1 MISFSIAPKLLAL
14 YLLLILSI
22 TADDS
27 IFTDPPLGQQAAVGF
42 SPSVTDTDDAIM
54 NQPVIQNEADLQ
66 RLSGGLTENT
76 KSFLLSDGET
86 VNCADSPHAHKRLSR
101 SSEPFSKR
109 QQNDFCSPRD
119 DEKLRLVPPSYKPGA
134 SDIPAGPQ
142 DDTGFQR
149 SRGSMGGANEF
160 FPDPLPD
167 MKKTQRYG
175 KPNRAMC
182 PNTRTRV
189 PVCSPFDQKI
199 TSPAG
204 SLVPCRFCMCF
215 LFFFVNFSPFPTIIS
230 LGLVSQKSFP
240 LGDS

>member
-14 YLLLILSI
+14 CLLLILSI

-27 IFTDPPLGQQAAVGF
+27 ILTDPPLGQQAAVGL

-76 KSFLLSDGET
+76 KSLLLSDGEN
-86 VNCADSPHAHKRLSR
+86 VNCADSPHAHRRVSW
-101 SSEPFSKR
+101 SSQRFRKR
-109 QQNDFCSPRD
+109 QQNEFCSPRD
-119 DEKLRLVPPSYKPGA
+119 EQKLRLVPPSYKPGA

-142 DDTGFQR
+142 DKTGFER

-160 FPDPLPD
+160 TPDPLPN
-167 MKKTQRYG
+167 MKETQLYG

-182 PNTRTRV
+182 PNADMRV
-189 PVCSPFDQKI
+189 PVCSPFDQKFS
-199 TSPAG
+199 SPA
-204 SLVPCRFCMCF
+204 SFLVPCRFCTCF
-215 LFFFVNFSPFPTIIS
+215 LFF
-230 LGLVSQKSFP
+230 
-240 LGDS
+240 